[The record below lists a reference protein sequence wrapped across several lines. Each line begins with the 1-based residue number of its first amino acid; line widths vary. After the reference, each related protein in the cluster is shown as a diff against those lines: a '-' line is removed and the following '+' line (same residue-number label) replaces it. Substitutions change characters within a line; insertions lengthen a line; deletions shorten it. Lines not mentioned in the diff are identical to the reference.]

1 MVIDEG
7 VFNGHQIWTECN
19 LFFTINQQLG
29 ISFLQNLVYFLQP
42 TKRDEKESEI
52 CNKSRWCGSATFSH
66 CEDFFQNTR
75 RSPSNNRSPAPKILQ
90 DLARSACPKIKY
102 HHVPTAKIN
111 AVKQLKMM
119 FKLWGRKCVTLNKW
133 LIPVSNANGY
143 YNRVSILGDAH
154 FVFTCVL
161 SFWHSFVYNHFMLQ
175 NTRYISHF

>member
-1 MVIDEG
+1 MVYLPQAATKKCQSPHKMNTKNKMRVYKILSIKTQCEANGYKESEANLYACGRCQYLSFTMVIDEG

-119 FKLWGRKCVTLNKW
+119 FKL
-133 LIPVSNANGY
+133 
-143 YNRVSILGDAH
+143 
-154 FVFTCVL
+154 
-161 SFWHSFVYNHFMLQ
+161 
-175 NTRYISHF
+175 